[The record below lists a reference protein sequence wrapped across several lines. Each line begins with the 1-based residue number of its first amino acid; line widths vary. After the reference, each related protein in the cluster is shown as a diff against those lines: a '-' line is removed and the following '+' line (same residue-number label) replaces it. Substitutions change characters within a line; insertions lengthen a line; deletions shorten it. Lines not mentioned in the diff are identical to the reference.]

1 MPASDGVEVYQHFGW
16 SNQLGVRPQPMVIPL
31 RNVKERFL
39 YVTDGRLRGRITSAQ
54 HDRTGG
60 RGMSVAV
67 DGMRDRD
74 R

>member
-1 MPASDGVEVYQHFGW
+1 MS
-16 SNQLGVRPQPMVIPL
+16 IPL
-31 RNVKERFL
+31 RSVKERFL
-39 YVTDGRLRGRITSAQ
+39 CVTDGRLRGRITSAQ

-67 DGMRDRD
+67 DGMRDCD